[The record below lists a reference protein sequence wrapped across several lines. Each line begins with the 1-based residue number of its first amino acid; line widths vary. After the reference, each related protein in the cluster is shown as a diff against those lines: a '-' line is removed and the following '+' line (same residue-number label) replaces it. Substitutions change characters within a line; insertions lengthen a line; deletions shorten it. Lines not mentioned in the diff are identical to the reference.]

1 MLRTILLLCLSV
13 QTALAADLPEPIR
26 AALVANGVPESAAA
40 ILVQRVGDPA
50 PILLQHADAPM
61 NPASVMKLVTTY
73 AGLELLGPAF
83 TWKTEAYA
91 DGTLHKGLLKG
102 NLIIKGYGDPQ
113 LTVERLWLLLKRIRA
128 AGVREISGDLL
139 LDTSYFALPEYD
151 ASGFD
156 GKPMRAYNAGPSAL
170 LVNFN
175 AVNLNLSPDEA
186 GKRVLATVEPSFA
199 ALTLTN
205 QLRLDA
211 GPCGDWKERV
221 GLVVTSDGPRRRVVL
236 RGQFSTQCGDKNY
249 PLSFFTSEDFLRGI
263 FVDLWAEVGG
273 KLRGHVRSGQV
284 RDGIKPIA
292 TLDSPALSEVI
303 RDINKFSNNV
313 MARQLYLTLGAE
325 TFGVPGTLDKAN
337 QAVGRWLTG
346 KGLDFPE
353 LVIENG
359 SGLSRRDRISARHL
373 ADLLIAAWASPVMP
387 ELVSSLPIVAAD
399 GTMKKRLKNDGMAGR
414 AHLKTGT
421 LDGVKTLAGYVLDS
435 RGRITVV
442 VCLLNHPAATGAD
455 SVEDALLDWTYSH
468 AD

>member
-1 MLRTILLLCLSV
+1 
-13 QTALAADLPEPIR
+13 
-26 AALVANGVPESAAA
+26 
-40 ILVQRVGDPA
+40 
-50 PILLQHADAPM
+50 
-61 NPASVMKLVTTY
+61 
-73 AGLELLGPAF
+73 
-83 TWKTEAYA
+83 
-91 DGTLHKGLLKG
+91 
-102 NLIIKGYGDPQ
+102 
-113 LTVERLWLLLKRIRA
+113 
-128 AGVREISGDLL
+128 
-139 LDTSYFALPEYD
+139 
-151 ASGFD
+151 
-156 GKPMRAYNAGPSAL
+156 
-170 LVNFN
+170 
-175 AVNLNLSPDEA
+175 
-186 GKRVLATVEPSFA
+186 
-199 ALTLTN
+199 
-205 QLRLDA
+205 
-211 GPCGDWKERV
+211 
-221 GLVVTSDGPRRRVVL
+221 VVL

-249 PLSFFTSEDFLRGI
+249 PLSFFSSEDFVRGV

-273 KLRGHVRSGQV
+273 TLRGHVRSGQV

-325 TFGVPGTLDKAN
+325 TFGVPGTLEKAN

-399 GTMKKRLKNDGMAGR
+399 GTMKKRLKNDGVAGR

-435 RGRITVV
+435 RGRVTVV

-455 SVEDALLDWTYSH
+455 NVEDALLDWTYSR